1 MPFNTAGRARLGG
14 NTHLHDCR
22 LLPDVRASSEVLHHL
37 LDLLELLDLDRL
49 RLLPDVHASSKALDR
64 LGDLLDRTRNR
75 EVQEV
80 ARTLVVT
87 IAVAVRADHIGR

>member
-1 MPFNTAGRARLGG
+1 MTLNTAGRARLGG
-14 NTHLHDCR
+14 NTRLHNCR
-22 LLPDVRASSEVLHHL
+22 LLPDVRASSEVIDRLG
-37 LDLLELLDLDRL
+37 ELLDLHDL

-64 LGDLLDRTRNR
+64 LGELLDRTRNR